1 MKKFVRFFKLLE
13 REGGVMLSII
23 LDRRLDF
30 TVKVNSHDEGIIK
43 KGHLDKPKI
52 IERLKAYL
60 SNRNEMDRKERRKVL
75 RPIRA
80 LLINRAHKLGLNLCV
95 KGRDPIF
102 SCQTA
107 EQMIGLVRR
116 LEKYAVKAVKKSV
129 KTLKDVLL
137 AAPGVGVKTAEKT
150 INFIINNQIKG
161 TNAKAVWNFISNGVN
176 NVASNIKTALASIDF
191 NFNKGVNYGV

>member
-23 LDRRLDF
+23 LDRRLEF
-30 TVKVNSHDEGIIK
+30 TIKVNSHDEGVLI
-43 KGHLDKPKI
+43 KGHLDKPTI
-52 IERLKAYL
+52 IQRLKSYL
-60 SNRNEMDRKERRKVL
+60 MNRNEMSRKERRKFL
-75 RPIRA
+75 RPIRSI
-80 LLINRAHKLGLNLCV
+80 LINRAYKLGLNLCV
-95 KGRDPIF
+95 KGRDPIL

-116 LEKYAVKAVKKSV
+116 LEKYAVKAIKKSV

-150 INFIINNQIKG
+150 ISYILNNQIKG
-161 TNAKAVWNFISNGVN
+161 TNAKAIWNFISNGVN
-176 NVASNIKTALASIDF
+176 NVASNIRTVLASIDF

>member
-1 MKKFVRFFKLLE
+1 
-13 REGGVMLSII
+13 MLSII

-30 TVKVNSHDEGIIK
+30 AVKVNSHDEGVTV

-52 IERLKAYL
+52 IEKLKSYL
-60 SNRNEMDRKERRKVL
+60 SNRDELDRKERRKTL

-80 LLINRAHKLGLNLCV
+80 LLIKRAHSLGLSVCV
-95 KGRDPIF
+95 KGRDPVF

-107 EQMIGLVRR
+107 EEMIGLVRR

-129 KTLKDVLL
+129 KTQKDVLL

-150 INFIINNQIKG
+150 ISFILNNQIKG
-161 TNAKAVWNFISNGVN
+161 TNANAVWNFISNGVN
-176 NVASNIKTALASIDF
+176 NVASNIRTALASIDF

>member
-1 MKKFVRFFKLLE
+1 MYEEVCSLLQTS
-13 REGGVMLSII
+13 RKRGGVMLSII

-30 TVKVNSHDEGIIK
+30 AVKVNSYNEGIFV
-43 KGHLDKPKI
+43 KGHLDKPTI
-52 IERLKAYL
+52 IQQLKNYL
-60 SNRNEMDRKERRKVL
+60 NNRDEMDRKERRKFL
-75 RPIRA
+75 RPIRS

-95 KGRDPIF
+95 KGRDPIL

-116 LEKYAVKAVKKSV
+116 LEKYAVSRIKKSV

-150 INFIINNQIKG
+150 IRFIINNTIKG
-161 TNAKAVWNFISNGVN
+161 TNAKAVTICNLFFIT
-176 NVASNIKTALASIDF
+176 ICLKKL
-191 NFNKGVNYGV
+191 